1 MKRKTDSQ
9 HQAHF
14 RTFRMFQEGDEWFFR
29 VRGGFVMGPY
39 ASELDAS
46 SALEVYIRKAQ
57 SGLLSDEDK
66 VYVTE
71 MLADSAG

>member
-1 MKRKTDSQ
+1 MKRKSESQ

-14 RTFRMFQEGDEWFFR
+14 RTGRMFQEGDGWFFR

-39 ASELDAS
+39 PSELEAS

-57 SGLLSDEDK
+57 SGLLADEDK
-66 VYVTE
+66 AFVTE